1 MGHWGKRP
9 GAFQKTLGKIIM
21 SRALIKIMYCVCV
34 ASLAAALAGCA
45 DSAYP
50 SLPGL
55 PSAENQRLLTPSQQE
70 KTIREIGGDKVQFGQ
85 PAKPDGALR

>member
-21 SRALIKIMYCVCV
+21 SRALTKITCCVCI

-45 DSAYP
+45 DTAYP

-55 PSAENQRLLTPSQQE
+55 PSSENQRLLTPSEQE
-70 KTIREIGGDKVQFGQ
+70 KTIRDIGGDKVQFGQ
-85 PAKPDGALR
+85 PAKPDGGAR

>member
-21 SRALIKIMYCVCV
+21 SRALIKITYCVCV
-34 ASLAAALAGCA
+34 ASLAGGLAGCA
-45 DSAYP
+45 ETTYP

-55 PSAENQRLLTPSQQE
+55 PSENQRLLTPSQQE
-70 KTIREIGGDKVQFGQ
+70 QTIREIGGKQIGQ
-85 PAKPDGALR
+85 PEKPDGGGR